1 MIVKIKFPK
10 NFKVQVYKEFQKSK
24 RINGLYEIHSGIIY
38 VDRGDVE
45 QSVKIF
51 ERLVL
56 NYKIV

>member
-38 VDRGDVE
+38 VDRTDVE
-45 QSVKIF
+45 QSAISVK
-51 ERLVL
+51 L
-56 NYKIV
+56 